1 MRVYGRYVGNGVL
14 VVLCLL
20 FGWANLAA
28 WHRTGSPTGLGLT
41 VLEGWTAA
49 LFLLRRAPLR
59 VSSNPMAWIAGPIGT
74 WAMVAARPADGAGIP
89 HIVAEPLQLVG
100 VGIALLSL
108 GALGRS
114 LGIVAANRGVRTRG
128 PYRIVRHPV
137 YFGYVVAWAGYVLEN
152 PSTRNLALFAVGV
165 LGQAMR
171 IREEER
177 LLSGDTAYRQYMQKV
192 RHRLVPYLF

>member
-1 MRVYGRYVGNGVL
+1 MRVYGRYAGNGGL

-20 FGWANLAA
+20 FAWANLAA
-28 WHRTGSPTGLGLT
+28 WQRTGSPTGLGLT

-59 VSSNPMAWIAGPIGT
+59 VSTHPVAWIAGPIGT
-74 WAMVAARPADGAGIP
+74 WAVLPARPTDGGGIP
-89 HIVAEPLQLVG
+89 HLLAEPLQLIG
-100 VGIALLSL
+100 VGIAVLSL

-114 LGIVAANRGVRTRG
+114 LGIVAANRGVRTHG

-152 PSTRNLALFAVGV
+152 PSTRNLALFAAGV

-177 LLSGDTAYRQYMQKV
+177 LLEGDSAYRQYMREV